1 MYCTQNLGH
10 NIEGAIFIS
19 KLTKKDKIEIYKRS
33 KNAET
38 VVSLAKFL
46 IFLIFYY
53 NSSKTNHIKSWIMK
67 INFFLKFSI
76 QFFFCCS

>member
-10 NIEGAIFIS
+10 KIEGAIFIS
-19 KLTKKDKIEIYKRS
+19 KLKKKDKIEIYKRS